1 MSTPEEQEIYIH
13 PSSAQYQYHTTIETS
28 SAKMKLVNLHEYF
41 KKVSCFQS
49 VELTLKA
56 LQRVVNYNSMSK
68 PCFKGMES

>member
-1 MSTPEEQEIYIH
+1 MSTPDKSKRYIH
-13 PSSAQYQYHTTIETS
+13 PSSALYQYHTTIETS
-28 SAKMKLVNLHEYF
+28 PAKMKLVNLHECF

-49 VELTLKA
+49 VELIPKA